1 MARPDKVMGRF
12 RGVIGATAITGQ
24 FGDATTPDLALV
36 MSDASGTLVVA
47 TEGIAEGVIWTPEG
61 KADPTVADFNVAAV
75 GSVVTVFT
83 LAEFS
88 DVESETLFAAG
99 DTLWSSAAGDAVI
112 ASPTIKQR
120 VGVVYANEKGTER
133 LVFNIALPET

>member
-1 MARPDKVMGRF
+1 MARPDKIMGRF
-12 RGVIGATAITGQ
+12 RGVVAAAITGQ
-24 FGDATTPDLALV
+24 FGDATAPDLALV
-36 MSDASGTLVVA
+36 MSDASGNLIVA

-61 KADPTVADFNVAAV
+61 KASTEVANYNVAAA
-75 GSVVTVFT
+75 GSVMTVFT

-112 ASPTIKQR
+112 AAPTIKQR